1 MISLASGCYH
11 SIAVTSNGM
20 LYTFGRE
27 YPHILLSKHWHLFLH
42 IFFNVSVVSLSGNNH
57 GQLGTGDQ
65 EDRNYPYP
73 VDDFIG
79 CRSLKIAAGFY
90 HTIVLAADASVQVL
104 VDELEED
111 SLSAGAP
118 CLSPGLPDT
127 HTARVDSPSSAGGRG
142 LRRLFVHSL
151 FSRFDNRTERLPSFG
166 FSGGTKSKTAT
177 LTKLLSFLITY
188 LEEVVV
194 NTIDPNGVTASEGE
208 KQGTPG
214 KGDMIKRA
222 STAADMVGCPFM
234 WLIKQARALCLL
246 LEITR
251 GFLRR
256 LSDTKPDSD
265 VPLSIEDAS
274 SLLRTLMCKANL
286 YLQSERSQLQA
297 VLCSVDPAVKDGSDT
312 ERASTSKDSTPT
324 RKLTEYPISAL
335 FSTQPCRTFSALEV
349 IQEVQKDL
357 MGHGPGPGPW
367 SGVQHGGQLEY
378 TGEAKSLMS
387 VVCRLRS
394 EMIHTYF
401 EGNLESDFC
410 SKDFGDLPS
419 APSSGDYGSYIAN
432 HFDTLFFTESSR
444 AEFLS
449 LLGGFLS
456 KKTPDPPTT
465 SRQHTTGLL
474 GRESGDYCTR
484 LRLFTLIVKRYRRM
498 EEVTKL
504 FHTSNRHCGIT
515 IFQQLLDVYGYL
527 SVLSLENRA
536 CRTQVPMV
544 SPKGPSIPV
553 RDMCRTLATLEQ
565 CNANFV
571 KCAVPLI
578 LGSTVSLT
586 IPHVKPLISVSLSP
600 SSNSVIPREMLKKS
614 NEETDSLRMRQ
625 EEEDERQFVT
635 FGITIIKDI
644 FSCAERV
651 LDILAAQSL
660 TDDATNV
667 MQYGTVIPSVLPTIL
682 IFGISN
688 SRSRGC
694 VQDLLPLVLSL
705 SKKIQDLIPWKEVEV
720 PAPSKAVNGSGSGFL
735 GLLRSATA
743 VASVLDAP
751 HPHSKDG
758 LSLLPTL
765 VSIPGTVSNS
775 EKSSSKINAATVEDK
790 ESALLSAP
798 AIPISPT
805 KRATSDREKDLS
817 HLTWWSRLLKLAT
830 VLNAKLTSS
839 LIFDPIKYHTN
850 PSQGIYGSGSAD
862 SADSRLSHHR
872 MWSFVSPPD
881 DLFSPILPG
890 INSRSFSLP
899 SQNNTQQPSSAR
911 SKQLTP
917 LASAAANAASNLHIK
932 MLNKCVILRDQEA
945 MSDSIYR
952 AIQQVLKKSVNAKV
966 LVQGIEH
973 AIFEAVLHLEG
984 PCVLALT
991 PPMTVAS
998 PRHPQCHRDSSS
1010 GVWKAI
1016 AKLTK
1021 RIQSQRSILV
1031 SNNDNANW
1039 LDTLTIL
1046 LRQTNAIREVILA
1059 STSMIVTCPILISS
1073 RVKKYP
1079 ALRRVILVVICSLRW
1094 AAAVRLKLKTS
1105 GVVVVEFISE
1115 VLESMTQGLTT
1126 VGSPDL
1132 MSSKWERLMLH
1143 LRAGSTDV
1151 AEFSKGILTATAT
1164 LQETPFSS
1172 VKHDVLSSLIIA
1184 WRDRLMAERMAQCMK
1199 IGGDH
1204 TSLCCTESIWRLRKD
1219 AASALESYLCGAV
1232 RDFSSS
1238 FLSGTLMGT
1247 LEINFF
1253 SLVLSLLHLLSISG
1267 SSVDLHLASQSPP
1280 GVCSV
1285 VLSMANKIEILESL
1299 KTIFI
1304 AIDVRSLD
1312 PNTQVQED
1320 RTSSAVRA
1328 RGSSRDRN
1336 KALRKVS
1343 NSLISLLQSFSCC
1356 EHSSSNKGNLLVCS
1370 SVMNTHNE
1378 LLVHL
1383 QGVRLAAHVQVSES
1397 ENIANSALPSR
1408 KPSLENGDVKL
1419 ALADTALPAASKVL
1433 LASKEAS
1440 KRRCQEL
1447 IVRPLEFFRVQE
1459 GFVVQG
1465 DNLLSNF
1472 KGIDFTLATWIFV
1485 DKKAAV
1491 RHSFVTGKVS
1501 HHDAWPLVVLRND
1514 GKLDIIYGHS
1524 NDFECMASI
1533 SSIPLYTWT
1542 HVAVVVEQKKIK
1554 LFINGVVDCQVG
1566 TKGNARAVMYPI
1578 VVGRCPQGLRTHV
1591 DHVRVG
1597 FDGLLAQYRYYTRAL
1612 SPIHVRVVFDQGE
1625 TLFFSTI

>member
-1 MISLASGCYH
+1 MC
-11 SIAVTSNGM
+11 AVA
-20 LYTFGRE
+20 
-27 YPHILLSKHWHLFLH
+27 
-42 IFFNVSVVSLSGNNH
+42 LSGNNH
-57 GQLGTGDQ
+57 GQLGTGDR

-90 HTIVLAADASVQVL
+90 HTIVLAADASVQDL
-104 VDELEED
+104 VDEMEEE
-111 SLSAGAP
+111 SLSAGP
-118 CLSPGLPDT
+118 SCPSPSLSDAQP
-127 HTARVDSPSSAGGRG
+127 ARVDSPSSAGGSG

-166 FSGGTKSKTAT
+166 FSGGAKSKTAT
-177 LTKLLSFLITY
+177 LTKLLSFLVTY

-194 NTIDPNGVTASEGE
+194 NTAGPNGHTASDGD

-214 KGDMIKRA
+214 RGVMIKQP
-222 STAADMVGCPFM
+222 SSAADTVGSPFM

-256 LSDTKPDSD
+256 LLDRIPGVDGE
-265 VPLSIEDAS
+265 VPLSMEDAS
-274 SLLRTLMCKANL
+274 RLLGTLMRKANL
-286 YLQSERSQLQA
+286 YLQSERSQLQT
-297 VLCSVDPAVKDGSDT
+297 VLCSVDSSVSDGQDLDRDRDRDRGSP
-312 ERASTSKDSTPT
+312 SKDCSPS

-335 FSTQPCRTFSALEV
+335 FSTKPCRTFSALEV

-357 MGHGPGPGPW
+357 IGLGPGPGPGPW
-367 SGVQHGGQLEY
+367 SGVDAGGYGSQVER
-378 TGEAKSLMS
+378 TGEAKGLMS

-394 EMIHTYF
+394 EMLHTYF
-401 EGNLESDFC
+401 EGNTESEFSSRDL
-410 SKDFGDLPS
+410 GDS
-419 APSSGDYGSYIAN
+419 TSVPSSGDYGSYIAN
-432 HFDTLFFTESSR
+432 HFDTLFFSDSSR
-444 AEFLS
+444 SEFLS
-449 LLGGFLS
+449 LLGGLLS
-456 KKTPDPPTT
+456 KKTPDPMS
-465 SRQHTTGLL
+465 SRQHSAGLSD
-474 GRESGDYCTR
+474 REPEAYCTR

-498 EEVTKL
+498 DEVTKL
-504 FHTSNRHCGIT
+504 FHRSNRHCGMI

-536 CRTQVPMV
+536 CRTQVPTA
-544 SPKGPSIPV
+544 SPKGPFIPL
-553 RDMCRTLATLEQ
+553 RDMCRTLAILEQ

-571 KCAVPLI
+571 KCAIPLI

-586 IPHVKPLISVSLSP
+586 MPHVKPLISVTLSP
-600 SSNSVIPREMLKKS
+600 SSNSVIQKDLLKKS
-614 NEETDSLRMRQ
+614 DEETDSLLMKQ
-625 EEEDERQFVT
+625 EEDDERQFVT
-635 FGITIIKDI
+635 LGITIIKDV

-651 LDILAAQSL
+651 LDVLAAQSL
-660 TDDATNV
+660 NDDATNV
-667 MQYGTVIPSVLPTIL
+667 MQYGTVLPSVLPTII

-705 SKKIQDLIPWKEVEV
+705 SKKIQDLIPWKEVEI

-751 HPHSKDG
+751 HPHSSSKDG

-765 VSIPGTVSNS
+765 SSISGTVSNS
-775 EKSSSKINAATVEDK
+775 EKSSSKISATTVEDK
-790 ESALLSAP
+790 ESILISAP
-798 AIPISPT
+798 AVPVSPT
-805 KRATSDREKDLS
+805 KRSTSDREKDLS

-830 VLNAKLTSS
+830 VLNAKLTAS
-839 LIFDPIKYHTN
+839 LIFDPIKYHSD
-850 PSQGIYGSGSAD
+850 PSVQEMYATGCAD
-862 SADSRLSHHR
+862 SVDSKLSHHR

-881 DLFSPILPG
+881 DLFSPILHG

-899 SQNNTQQPSSAR
+899 NQNNPQQPSSAR

-917 LASAAANAASNLHIK
+917 LASAAVNAASNLHIK

-945 MSDSIYR
+945 LSDSVYR

-984 PCVLALT
+984 PCVLAIT

-998 PRHPQCHRDSSS
+998 PRHPQCRKDSSS

-1039 LDTLTIL
+1039 LDTLTVL
-1046 LRQTNAIREVILA
+1046 LRQTNAVREVILA
-1059 STSMIVTCPILISS
+1059 STSMIVTCPILMSS
-1073 RVKKYP
+1073 RVKKHP
-1079 ALRRVILVVICSLRW
+1079 ALRRVLLVVICSLRW
-1094 AAAVRLKLKTS
+1094 AAAVRLKLKSS
-1105 GVVVVEFISE
+1105 GVVVVEFVSE

-1132 MSSKWERLMLH
+1132 LSSKWERLMHH

-1151 AEFSKGILTATAT
+1151 AEFSQGIMTATAT

-1184 WRDRLMAERMAQCMK
+1184 WRDRLMAERQAQCMQ
-1199 IGGDH
+1199 IRRDH

-1219 AASALESYLCGAV
+1219 AAASLESYLCCAV
-1232 RDFSSS
+1232 RDFSVS

-1267 SSVDLHLASQSPP
+1267 STVDLDQTSQSPP

-1285 VLSMANKIEILESL
+1285 VLSMANKTEILESL

-1312 PNTQVQED
+1312 PNTQIQED

-1370 SVMNTHNE
+1370 SVMNTHND

-1408 KPSLENGDVKL
+1408 KPSLENNDVKITL
-1419 ALADTALPAASKVL
+1419 SDAALPAASAGH
-1433 LASKEAS
+1433 LASKESS

-1472 KGIDFTLATWIFV
+1472 KGIDFTLATWIFI

-1491 RHSFVTGKVS
+1491 RQSFVTGKVS

-1524 NDFECMASI
+1524 NDFECMVSV

-1597 FDGLLAQYRYYTRAL
+1597 FDGLLAQYRHYTRAL

-1625 TLFFSTI
+1625 SFS

>member
-1 MISLASGCYH
+1 
-11 SIAVTSNGM
+11 
-20 LYTFGRE
+20 
-27 YPHILLSKHWHLFLH
+27 
-42 IFFNVSVVSLSGNNH
+42 
-57 GQLGTGDQ
+57 
-65 EDRNYPYP
+65 
-73 VDDFIG
+73 
-79 CRSLKIAAGFY
+79 
-90 HTIVLAADASVQVL
+90 VQVL
-104 VDELEED
+104 VDELEEE
-111 SLSAGAP
+111 SLVAGHH
-118 CLSPGLPDT
+118 CLYPGRSDIQP
-127 HTARVDSPSSAGGRG
+127 RVDSPSSAGGRG
-142 LRRLFVHSL
+142 LRRLLVHSL
-151 FSRFDNRTERLPSFG
+151 FSRFDNSTERLPSFG
-166 FSGGTKSKTAT
+166 FSGGAKSKTAT

-194 NTIDPNGVTASEGE
+194 NTTDPLTASEGGE
-208 KQGTPG
+208 KQGIPG
-214 KGDMIKRA
+214 KGEMMKKP
-222 STAADMVGCPFM
+222 SSAADMVGCPFM

-256 LSDTKPDSD
+256 LSDPKPGVDGN
-265 VPLSIEDAS
+265 VPLSMEDAS

-297 VLCSVDPAVKDGSDT
+297 VLNSVDPTVSDGQDLDRGSP
-312 ERASTSKDSTPT
+312 SKENSPS

-367 SGVQHGGQLEY
+367 SRVNGYGGQLEC

-387 VVCRLRS
+387 VICRLRS
-394 EMIHTYF
+394 EMLHTYF
-401 EGNLESDFC
+401 EGNTESDFS
-410 SKDFGDLPS
+410 SKDMGDSPS
-419 APSSGDYGSYIAN
+419 SPSSGDYGSHIAN
-432 HFDTLFFTESSR
+432 HFDTLFFSDSSR
-444 AEFLS
+444 SEFLS
-449 LLGGFLS
+449 LLGGLLS
-456 KKTPDPPTT
+456 KKTYDPPPT
-465 SRQHTTGLL
+465 SRQHSIGIGLL
-474 GRESGDYCTR
+474 GRESDDYCTR

-498 EEVTKL
+498 DEVTKL
-504 FHTSNRHCGIT
+504 FHTSNRHCGIL

-536 CRTQVPMV
+536 CRTQVPIV

-553 RDMCRTLATLEQ
+553 RDMCRTLAILEQ

-571 KCAVPLI
+571 KCAMPLI

-586 IPHVKPLISVSLSP
+586 VPHVKPLTSLSLSP
-600 SSNSVIPREMLKKS
+600 SSNSAIPREMLKKS
-614 NEETDSLRMRQ
+614 NEETDSIRMRQ
-625 EEEDERQFVT
+625 EEDDERQFVT

-660 TDDATNV
+660 NDDVTNV
-667 MQYGTVIPSVLPTIL
+667 MQYGTVIPSVLPTVI

-705 SKKIQDLIPWKEVEV
+705 SKKIQDLIPWKEVEA

-758 LSLLPTL
+758 LSSLPTL

-790 ESALLSAP
+790 DSTLLSAP
-798 AIPISPT
+798 AIPVSPT
-805 KRATSDREKDLS
+805 KRSTSDREKDLS

-839 LIFDPIKYHTN
+839 LIFDPIKYHTD
-850 PSQGIYGSGSAD
+850 PSVQGIYGTGSAD
-862 SADSRLSHHR
+862 SAESRLSHHR

-890 INSRSFSLP
+890 INARSFSQP
-899 SQNNTQQPSSAR
+899 RENNTQQPSSAR

-917 LASAAANAASNLHIK
+917 LASAAATAASNLHIK

-945 MSDSIYR
+945 LSDSIYR

-991 PPMTVAS
+991 PTMTVAS
-998 PRHPQCHRDSSS
+998 PRHPQCRKDSSS
-1010 GVWKAI
+1010 GVWKAV

-1031 SNNDNANW
+1031 SHNDNANW

-1046 LRQTNAIREVILA
+1046 LRQTNAIRDVILA

-1094 AAAVRLKLKTS
+1094 AAAVRLKLKSS

-1115 VLESMTQGLTT
+1115 VLESMTQGLTS

-1184 WRDRLMAERMAQCMK
+1184 WRDRLMAERQAQCMK
-1199 IGGDH
+1199 ISRDH

-1219 AASALESYLCGAV
+1219 AASSLESYLCSAV

-1238 FLSGTLMGT
+1238 FLSGTVMGT

-1267 SSVDLHLASQSPP
+1267 SSASVDQDLAAQSPP

-1343 NSLISLLQSFSCC
+1343 NSLVSLLQSFSCC

-1370 SVMNTHNE
+1370 SVMNTHND

-1397 ENIANSALPSR
+1397 ENIASSVLPSR

-1419 ALADTALPAASKVL
+1419 ALSDSAMPAASKVL

-1524 NDFECMASI
+1524 NDFECMASV

-1625 TLFFSTI
+1625 SFSRSAWHISE